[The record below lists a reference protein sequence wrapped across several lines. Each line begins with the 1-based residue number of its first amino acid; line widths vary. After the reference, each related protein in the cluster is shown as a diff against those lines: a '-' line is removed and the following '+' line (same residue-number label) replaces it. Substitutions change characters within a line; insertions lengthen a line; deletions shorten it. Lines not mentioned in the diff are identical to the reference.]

1 MGLLLSQFGQP
12 CLLEDVEE
20 QLDYVLEPVLGKQV
34 FKQNQV
40 EYIKVGGELIE
51 YSRDFRLYM
60 TTRLANPHLEV
71 CHSSRQESSSSRP
84 TLSQLARSPSGA

>member
-1 MGLLLSQFGQP
+1 MHLLILDSVQFGQP

-51 YSRDFRLYM
+51 YSHDFRLYL

-71 CHSSRQESSSSRP
+71 PRRYTTTPVS
-84 TLSQLARSPSGA
+84 